1 MIIINVLI
9 KLQEI
14 NEVIENINK
23 NKNDLH
29 SDEKNSIIDRL
40 HELRNTIT
48 KTLRE
53 IDEDYVEYNE
63 VQESDIDNNLFM
75 NIDDMEDEI

>member
-1 MIIINVLI
+1 MIIINVLT

-63 VQESDIDNNLFM
+63 SNIDNNLFM